1 MLKSVT
7 MLSLIHVDTD
17 KLLLKVL
24 LGVVLLAALWPL
36 GLLGYLVTVYGGR
49 ILLG

>member
-1 MLKSVT
+1 MLKRVT

-17 KLLLKVL
+17 KLLFKVL

>member
-1 MLKSVT
+1 

>member
-1 MLKSVT
+1 MLKRVT